1 MFLARHR
8 RSARGS
14 SVGDG
19 PAGPVSGRRALWV
32 NTLER
37 RYDFHLGEAIRAAIQ
52 GSHDKATKHSGTAL
66 SISRELYAG
75 APDPGR
81 HQPELAA
88 ALCTHAR
95 YGAGWQAIAMLAE
108 SAGHYAELAEADP
121 AVYEVARIDVL
132 TRVALASDEAG
143 NTAAAV
149 GLLREVIGMYLKAPA
164 TDPEERDIGLA
175 RARFQLGRCLL
186 ATGQP
191 GDGLA
196 EIDTGLELA
205 AEVLERLALATAD
218 PGWLDSAPRYLQLA
232 APDWSSAAVRSMTG
246 HAAAGRWQRA
256 AISAEAAVLIS
267 GGLAGLGGETLRDAH
282 AAITARADAI
292 FGGGAL
298 QALVLHVALA
308 RALNLG
314 LGGRPVG
321 PVRAL
326 DGFAGLQVLV
336 DLKEVLD
343 LQPVKLGDIVN
354 VLQVRLPRVARGD
367 AKDLVVRALLVGHR
381 EHADHPGGHQAA
393 GESGLLKQHQGVK
406 RVAVAAQR
414 LVDEPVVGGVPSRG
428 EQHSVKPDP
437 AGTVV
442 HLVLVPVAP
451 GDFDDYLNVH
461 VRSTR

>member
-1 MFLARHR
+1 MFMARHR

-14 SVGDG
+14 SVRRG
-19 PAGPVSGRRALWV
+19 PAAPVSGRQALWV

-37 RYDFHLGEAIRAAIQ
+37 RYDFHLGEAIRAAIE

-95 YGAGWQAIAMLAE
+95 YRAGWQAIAMLAE

-121 AVYEVARIDVL
+121 AAYEVARIDVL

-143 NTAAAV
+143 STAAAV

-164 TDPEERDIGLA
+164 ADPEERDIGLA

-205 AEVLERLALATAD
+205 AEVLERLAPAIAE

-232 APDWSSAAVRSMTG
+232 APDWSAAAVRSMTG
-246 HAAAGRWQRA
+246 HAAARRWQRA
-256 AISAEAAVLIS
+256 AVSAQAAVLIS

-282 AAITARADAI
+282 AAITARAEAI
-292 FGGGAL
+292 FRGGAL

-308 RALNLG
+308 
-314 LGGRPVG
+314 
-321 PVRAL
+321 
-326 DGFAGLQVLV
+326 
-336 DLKEVLD
+336 
-343 LQPVKLGDIVN
+343 
-354 VLQVRLPRVARGD
+354 
-367 AKDLVVRALLVGHR
+367 
-381 EHADHPGGHQAA
+381 
-393 GESGLLKQHQGVK
+393 
-406 RVAVAAQR
+406 
-414 LVDEPVVGGVPSRG
+414 
-428 EQHSVKPDP
+428 
-437 AGTVV
+437 
-442 HLVLVPVAP
+442 
-451 GDFDDYLNVH
+451 
-461 VRSTR
+461 